1 MRESSLWFWHIF
13 AGLVILVL
21 LGIHMFIMHL
31 DAILAALGAP
41 LKNPIDATSVFERSR
56 QAVFM
61 ITYILLLG
69 AALYHGLYGLKN
81 ILFELTLP
89 KALEKVTAW
98 LLTIAGVL
106 LFAYGTYV
114 AVFVFMTKEI

>member
-1 MRESSLWFWHIF
+1 MRESSLWIWHIF

-21 LGIHMFIMHL
+21 LGIHMFVMHL

-41 LKNPIDATSVFERSR
+41 LENPIDATTVFERSR

-89 KALEKVTAW
+89 KALEKATAW
-98 LLTIAGVL
+98 LLTVAGLL